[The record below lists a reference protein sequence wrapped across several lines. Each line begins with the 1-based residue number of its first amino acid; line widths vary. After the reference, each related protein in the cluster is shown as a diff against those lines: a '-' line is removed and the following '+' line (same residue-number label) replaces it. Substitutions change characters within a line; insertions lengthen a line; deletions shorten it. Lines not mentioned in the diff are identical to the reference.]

1 MTAMATVRIHGSTDQ
16 NKLKEATLRFLK
28 RAEQERRK
36 VRNEARTEANK
47 GTAEIASAK
56 EA

>member
-1 MTAMATVRIHGSTDQ
+1 MATVRIHGSTDQ